1 MTRYAQIVGWGSHV
15 PDRVLTNK
23 DLEEIV
29 DTNDEWIVSRT
40 GIRERRIVQSPKET
54 TASLATRAAA
64 AALYR
69 ANIDANDVNL
79 IICAT
84 TSPEHQ
90 FPATACLVQDA
101 LGARRA
107 GAFDLSAACSGFV
120 YALTLASSMI
130 TTGAAETILVI
141 GSETLSR
148 FVDWSDRNTCVLF
161 GDGAGAVVVTASEE
175 PGGILS
181 SVLGSDGSGGDALIL
196 PAGGSK
202 LPTTIETVA
211 TRQHYV
217 QMDGR
222 AVFRFATRVMASAT
236 RDVVARAGLTLDDI
250 DLIIPHQANARIIES
265 SVINQLKFPPE
276 KVFVNVDRYGNTSTA
291 SIPIALCEAIE
302 AGRVRPTDHI
312 VFVSFGAGLTWAAAA
327 LKWGAPVTPTPH
339 KWWQTA
345 QRQGNYGAARAQST
359 VRRLIRKGASIELPE
374 IEMPEIHLAEP
385 LRNIR
390 LGRRSRKTSPNG
402 TPPADASSG
411 QNGSEP

>member
-1 MTRYAQIVGWGSHV
+1 MTRYAQIVGWGSYV
-15 PDRVLTNK
+15 PERVLTNK

-29 DTNDEWIVSRT
+29 DTTDDWIVSRT
-40 GIRERRIVQSPKET
+40 GIRERRIVHSPKET

-64 AALYR
+64 AALDR
-69 ANIDANDVNL
+69 ANLDANDLDLV
-79 IICAT
+79 ICAT

-90 FPATACLVQDA
+90 FPATACLVQDN

-120 YALTLASSMI
+120 YALTLANSMI

-148 FVDWSDRNTCVLF
+148 LVDWSDRNTCVLF

-202 LPTTIETVA
+202 LPPSVETVA
-211 TRQHYV
+211 ARQHYV

-236 RDVVARAGLTLDDI
+236 RDVVAKAGLTLDDI

-265 SVINQLKFPPE
+265 SVINQLKIPAE

-291 SIPIALCEAIE
+291 SIPIALCEAIA
-302 AGRVRPTDHI
+302 AGRIQRHDHL
-312 VFVSFGAGLTWAAAA
+312 VFVSFGAGLTWAATA
-327 LKWGAPVTPTPH
+327 LKWGAPIDVTPH

-345 QRQGNYGAARAQST
+345 QRQGSYSAARAQST

-374 IEMPEIHLAEP
+374 IELPEINLADP
-385 LRNIR
+385 LRRIR
-390 LGRRSRKTSPNG
+390 LGRRSAGKSTTNG
-402 TPPADASSG
+402 TPPSN
-411 QNGSEP
+411 QNGSEA

>member
-1 MTRYAQIVGWGSHV
+1 MTRYAQIVGWGSYV
-15 PDRVLTNK
+15 PERVLTNK

-29 DTNDEWIVSRT
+29 DTTDDWIVSRT
-40 GIRERRIVQSPKET
+40 GIRERHIAHSPKET
-54 TASLATRAAA
+54 TATLATRAAA
-64 AALYR
+64 AALDR
-69 ANIDANDVNL
+69 ANVDAHDVDL

-84 TSPEHQ
+84 TSPEHL

-120 YALTLASSMI
+120 YALTLANSMI
-130 TTGAAETILVI
+130 TTGAAETVLVI

-148 FVDWSDRNTCVLF
+148 LVDWSDRNTCVLF
-161 GDGAGAVVVTASEE
+161 GDGAGAVLVTASEE

-202 LPTTIETVA
+202 LPATVETVA
-211 TRQHYV
+211 ARQHYV

-236 RDVVARAGLTLDDI
+236 RDVVSKAGLTLDNI

-302 AGRVRPTDHI
+302 AGRVQRHDHL
-312 VFVSFGAGLTWAAAA
+312 VFVSFGAGLTWAAMA
-327 LKWGAPVTPTPH
+327 LKWGAPVNAAPH

-345 QRQGNYGAARAQST
+345 QRQGSYSAARAEST
-359 VRRLIRKGASIELPE
+359 MRRLMHKGANIELPE
-374 IEMPEIHLAEP
+374 IELPEINLADP
-385 LRNIR
+385 LRRIR
-390 LGRRSRKTSPNG
+390 LGRRRRGKPSPNG
-402 TPPADASSG
+402 TPPAN